1 MKLSIKKLSV
11 ICLIGSLT
19 AGCTGNFEEMNR
31 NPLAATEVSPSLIL
45 PKMIDYGF
53 NCRSWEYQVGDNLHT
68 NLYAQYFANTASYFP
83 SDRYEWKDG
92 WVKDGFW
99 RSYYVYLSKNLHE
112 VQAML
117 DKHPEYDNMYQVMR
131 IISAMGA
138 ARTTDCFGD
147 VPYFEA
153 GQGIIEPK
161 YDAQKDIYYDI
172 FKELTEAAT
181 ALKSNK
187 ANQLSYGNE
196 DILFGGD
203 LTKWVKLANSLRLRY
218 ALRLSFIDP
227 AKAKSEGEAALKENL
242 MSSNSDNAAIKNAEA
257 NAGHSLWTISFW
269 NEFRA
274 SKTMID
280 IMLTESSVQ
289 DPRLPLWFSQTQG
302 YAYGTSEVQY
312 RGVPNGLPA
321 SELTKPEYAPVNN
334 SCIWGLY
341 VYPEWNQ
348 KAKGSVQ
355 EGSVPQ
361 GTIVKP
367 QVIMNYA
374 EVCLLK
380 AEAALRGWAGAGDA
394 KENYIAGIRAS
405 FDEARAGVSASLYST
420 AADDA
425 YINGGDVKWDAAAS
439 FEAKLK
445 QIITQKWI
453 GIYPNGT
460 EAWTEFRR
468 TGYPALAPVVQ
479 SDNELIKSG
488 EFIKKFRYIDDER
501 NLNHYSKEN
510 SLNQGKGDGQN
521 VRVWWDTNR
530 YN

>member
-1 MKLSIKKLSV
+1 MKKIIKN
-11 ICLIGSLT
+11 ILII
-19 AGCTGNFEEMNR
+19 AGALFITLNCTGDFEKMNE
-31 NPLAATEVSPSLIL
+31 NPLAAKEVSPKLIL
-45 PKMIDYGF
+45 PKMLDYGF
-53 NCRSWEYQVGDNLHT
+53 NCRPWEYQVGDNLHT

-83 SDRYEWKDG
+83 SGRYEWKDN

-112 VQAML
+112 VKQML
-117 DKHPEYDNMYQVMR
+117 EKNPQYNNMYQIMR

-153 GQGIIEPK
+153 GQGIIESK
-161 YDAQKDIYYDI
+161 YDSQKDIYYDI

-181 ALKSNK
+181 SLKSNK
-187 ANQLSYGNE
+187 ENQDVYGNQ

-203 LTKWVKLANSLRLRY
+203 LTRWIKLANSLRLRY
-218 ALRLSFIDP
+218 ALRLSFID
-227 AKAKSEGEAALKENL
+227 AEKAKKEGEAALKETL
-242 MSSNSDNAAIKNAEA
+242 MTSNADNAGIKNAEA

-269 NEFRA
+269 NEFRV

-280 IMLTESSVQ
+280 IMLTQSSVH

-302 YAYGTSEVQY
+302 YVYGKSDIQY
-312 RGVPNGLPA
+312 QGVPNGLPA
-321 SELTKPEYAPVNN
+321 SELTKPQYTAVNN
-334 SCIWGLY
+334 SCVWGLY

-348 KAKGSVQ
+348 KEKGSVK
-355 EGSVPQ
+355 EGTVPN

-367 QVIMNYA
+367 QIIMNYA
-374 EVCLLK
+374 EVCFLK
-380 AEAALRGWAGAGDA
+380 AEAALRGWATSGNA
-394 KENYIAGIRAS
+394 KVNYEEGILAS
-405 FDEARAGVSASLYST
+405 FAEARQGVNSTLYST
-420 AADDA
+420 KNDDE
-425 YINGGDVKWDAAAS
+425 YIHGGNVKWKDTND
-439 FEAKLK
+439 FETKLK

-453 GIYPNGT
+453 AIYPNGT

-468 TGYPALAPVVQ
+468 TGYPLLTPVVQ
-479 SDNELIKSG
+479 SDLSLIKSG

-501 NLNHYSKEN
+501 NLNRYSKQT

-521 VRVWWDTNR
+521 IRVWWDTGR
-530 YN
+530 YK

>member
-112 VQAML
+112 VQSML
-117 DKHPEYDNMYQVMR
+117 DKHPEYDNIYQVMR

-242 MSSNSDNAAIKNAEA
+242 M
-257 NAGHSLWTISFW
+257 
-269 NEFRA
+269 
-274 SKTMID
+274 
-280 IMLTESSVQ
+280 
-289 DPRLPLWFSQTQG
+289 
-302 YAYGTSEVQY
+302 
-312 RGVPNGLPA
+312 
-321 SELTKPEYAPVNN
+321 
-334 SCIWGLY
+334 
-341 VYPEWNQ
+341 
-348 KAKGSVQ
+348 
-355 EGSVPQ
+355 
-361 GTIVKP
+361 
-367 QVIMNYA
+367 
-374 EVCLLK
+374 
-380 AEAALRGWAGAGDA
+380 
-394 KENYIAGIRAS
+394 KEH
-405 FDEARAGVSASLYST
+405 
-420 AADDA
+420 
-425 YINGGDVKWDAAAS
+425 
-439 FEAKLK
+439 
-445 QIITQKWI
+445 
-453 GIYPNGT
+453 P
-460 EAWTEFRR
+460 
-468 TGYPALAPVVQ
+468 
-479 SDNELIKSG
+479 
-488 EFIKKFRYIDDER
+488 
-501 NLNHYSKEN
+501 
-510 SLNQGKGDGQN
+510 
-521 VRVWWDTNR
+521 
-530 YN
+530 